1 VTGSNTKCKTY
12 GHEHQ
17 DRHTRSRTLLERI
30 CIIHTVPKW
39 KFISHGCSHLGLERV
54 KALKPSGRHRHCS
67 GMACLKESVACGR
80 QPSIRR
86 QRNLVRVCCVLDLT
100 EERWFLSK
108 ADAPLLYTLLR
119 LGPQPWSQL
128 RLRLRHKKF
137 GSVVALPIII
147 FLGFS
152 LFWILNIY
160 PIFMRFTSLSHVFQV
175 FRSSLKDHR
184 QQTIYVPSVMFLFL

>member
-1 VTGSNTKCKTY
+1 
-12 GHEHQ
+12 
-17 DRHTRSRTLLERI
+17 
-30 CIIHTVPKW
+30 
-39 KFISHGCSHLGLERV
+39 V
-54 KALKPSGRHRHCS
+54 KVLKPSGRHRHYS

-128 RLRLRHKKF
+128 RLRLRRKKF

-152 LFWILNIY
+152 LFLDFKHLSYFHEIY
-160 PIFMRFTSLSHVFQV
+160 FTLPRFSGFQV
-175 FRSSLKDHR
+175 KPKDHR